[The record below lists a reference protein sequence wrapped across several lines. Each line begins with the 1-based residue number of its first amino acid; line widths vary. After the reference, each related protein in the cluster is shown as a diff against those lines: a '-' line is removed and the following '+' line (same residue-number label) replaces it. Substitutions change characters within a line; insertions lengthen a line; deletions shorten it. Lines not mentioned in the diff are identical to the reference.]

1 MNIFTVLLRAYFH
14 QKNFRKKVSQ
24 KIYVDQDPDPD
35 VFEIRIR
42 IRSKIIQIRNT
53 AYSTTGI

>member
-1 MNIFTVLLRAYFH
+1 M
-14 QKNFRKKVSQ
+14 
-24 KIYVDQDPDPD
+24 YVDQEPDPD

-42 IRSKIIQIRNT
+42 SKIIRIRNT